1 MLRETAQEVVA
12 VLENAG
18 HRALFA
24 GGCVRDRLLGREPT
38 DYDIATSAT
47 PAEVERLFSRAI
59 GVGRAFG
66 VMIVPKDGHN
76 FEVATFRR
84 DGGYDDG
91 RHPREVVFTDEVE
104 DARRR
109 DFTINAMFE
118 EATSGQLID
127 HVGGRQDL
135 ADGIVRTVGDPD
147 DRLAEDRL
155 RMLRAVRFAARFGF
169 SIAPDTMAAVKRH
182 AASITD
188 VSAERIGNEVTRM
201 LTEGRARRAFELL
214 DESGLLDI
222 IIPQM
227 SAMKGCTQS
236 PEHHPEGDVFEHT
249 LRAIDQLT
257 TACSPALAFGVLL
270 HDIAKP
276 ACRMTKEDRIVFYG
290 HTKQGAVMAVA
301 LCEQLRLS
309 RRNTERVAFL
319 VDQHLRHC
327 SAANMR
333 PATLKRF
340 LRQDGIG
347 ELLELT
353 RIDAMAAN
361 GDLAHYDFCMSALGT
376 IGEEEMRPR
385 PLITGHDLIE
395 MGLEPGPLF
404 KEILGA
410 IEDAQLEGT
419 ISSRDDALGLAR
431 ARLKRGDIV
440 DQ

>member
-24 GGCVRDRLLGREPT
+24 GGCVRDRLLGREPA

-47 PAEVERLFSRAI
+47 PDEVERLFSRAI

-66 VMIVPKDGHN
+66 VMIVPKDGQN

-91 RHPREVVFTDEVE
+91 RHPREVVFTDEIE

-169 SIAPDTMAAVKRH
+169 GIAPDTMAAVKRH
-182 AASITD
+182 AAGITD
-188 VSAERIGNEVTRM
+188 VSAERIGDEVTRM

-257 TACSPALAFGVLL
+257 ADCSPALAFGVLL

-290 HTKQGAVMAVA
+290 HTKQGAVMAVK

-309 RRNTERVAFL
+309 RRDTERVAFL

-327 SAANMR
+327 SAADMR

-410 IEDAQLEGT
+410 VEDAQLEGT

>member
-24 GGCVRDRLLGREPT
+24 GGCVRDRLLGREPA

-47 PAEVERLFSRAI
+47 PDEVERLFSRAI

-66 VMIVPKDGHN
+66 VMIVPKDGQN
-76 FEVATFRR
+76 LQVATFRR

-182 AASITD
+182 AAGITD
-188 VSAERIGNEVTRM
+188 VSAERIGDEITRM

-227 SAMKGCTQS
+227 SAMKGCAQS

-257 TACSPALAFGVLL
+257 AAHSPALAFGVLL

-290 HTKQGAVMAVA
+290 HTKQGAVMAVE

-309 RRNTERVAFL
+309 RRDTERVAFL

-327 SAANMR
+327 SAADMR

-410 IEDAQLEGT
+410 VEDAQLEGT

-431 ARLKRGDIV
+431 ARLKRGDII